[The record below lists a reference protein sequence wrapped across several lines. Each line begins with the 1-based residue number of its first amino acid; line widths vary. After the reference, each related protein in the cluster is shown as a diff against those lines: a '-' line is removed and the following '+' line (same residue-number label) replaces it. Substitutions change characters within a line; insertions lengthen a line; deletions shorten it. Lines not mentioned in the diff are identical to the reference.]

1 MHSDSLKKLTA
12 RRDDRRFRELYRYF
26 QPSNPAALLYPQ
38 YIPSSEQDPSTYTV
52 EGASHALASVPSASN
67 RPISPNATLT
77 SFAQL
82 ACVQLNVQRAI
93 IRYVLGVVRM
103 QEPKLTPMQCPGP
116 QHRVLFGGIHP
127 VRQPCGCRPARLRR
141 CALDRNGQ
149 RQSLWPSSQPGEHH
163 TMVNPNLNTVRDW
176 KSDAY
181 IAHRGASGVPKRSLS
196 LPRGRRSVHQ

>member
-12 RRDDRRFRELYRYF
+12 HRDDRRFRELYRYF

-52 EGASHALASVPSASN
+52 EGASHALASVPTTLN

-82 ACVQLNVQRAI
+82 ACVQLKVQRAI

-103 QEPKLTPMQCPGP
+103 QDAQIDAHAVSWTATPSTIWRNPPSP
-116 QHRVLFGGIHP
+116 QT
-127 VRQPCGCRPARLRR
+127 LRMSASTR
-141 CALDRNGQ
+141 SEMRSGSERAATIALALVSTR
-149 RQSLWPSSQPGEHH
+149 
-163 TMVNPNLNTVRDW
+163 
-176 KSDAY
+176 
-181 IAHRGASGVPKRSLS
+181 
-196 LPRGRRSVHQ
+196 